1 MEYVSLFSLFLIGL
15 SSGATACMFS
25 CMPFLAPLLIT
36 ESKNLKQSSQVVLPF
51 SLGRIFSYTLIA
63 MIASNS
69 SMLVKNILNDGIAFQ
84 MILGTLTM
92 LIGIFLLVRTVRN
105 GSQSC
110 STSHTNLSQNP
121 KGVLGIFGI
130 GVMVSLNPCAPI
142 VTLIGLSANTTML
155 DTAASYG
162 VSFGLGAVLV
172 PFVFYTFIVGTIV
185 QGLLEQ
191 FRKYVKLI
199 EIFAA
204 SLLIV
209 TGIMVFAGKISL

>member
-36 ESKNLKQSSQVVLPF
+36 ESKSLKQSSQVVLPF

-69 SMLVKNILNDGIAFQ
+69 SLWVKSILNNEILFQ
-84 MILGTLTM
+84 VILGTLTM
-92 LIGIFLLVRTVRN
+92 LMGIFLLVRTIRN
-105 GSQSC
+105 GSKSC
-110 STSHTNLSQNP
+110 STSPSYHAQNV
-121 KGVLGIFGI
+121 KGTLGIFGLGI
-130 GVMVSLNPCAPI
+130 LVSLNPCAPI
-142 VTLIGLSANTTML
+142 VTLIALSANTAVMA
-155 DTAASYG
+155 TAAGYG

-191 FRKYVKLI
+191 FRKYVKFI

-209 TGIMVFAGKISL
+209 TGIMVFVGKISL